1 MAWRGSGVRIPLA
14 PQTTRIAYRDAGF
27 SFFLALQAPLHEA
40 SVSFPLTR
48 VGAGVEAAPN
58 DSRSRG
64 ARYLRVRVRLCG
76 RTVGFPDSCPFSQ
89 IRRGSLREFGAVAID
104 LPTGTPEFRRC
115 EKSSPKP
122 FSGERRR
129 NRPFPVNSHETMGLS
144 PPMAGVWVTSHTL
157 TLEIHRRRRSACAV
171 SRSDTKTRR
180 IGNSVRTWVLCSS
193 CRKGDMNP
201 SHPTIAPVAQ
211 WIRAADYGSA
221 GCRFESCLAHHQTL
235 GPLQRFEGF

>member
-1 MAWRGSGVRIPLA
+1 MLSKCCQTTRPARCNRWYCNVFGVECLGVRIPLA
-14 PQTTRIAYRDAGF
+14 PQTTRIAHRDAGF
-27 SFFLALQAPLHEA
+27 SYSLALQTLLHEA

-48 VGAGVEAAPN
+48 VGAGVDAAPN

-76 RTVGFPDSCPFSQ
+76 RTVGFPDSCLFSQ
-89 IRRGSLREFGAVAID
+89 IRRGSLWEFGAVAID
-104 LPTGTPEFRRC
+104 LPTGMLEFRHC

-157 TLEIHRRRRSACAV
+157 PWKFTDVAGARARFRARTLRHAVLAILLERGYYVQVAAREI
-171 SRSDTKTRR
+171 
-180 IGNSVRTWVLCSS
+180 
-193 CRKGDMNP
+193 
-201 SHPTIAPVAQ
+201 
-211 WIRAADYGSA
+211 
-221 GCRFESCLAHHQTL
+221 
-235 GPLQRFEGF
+235 

>member
-1 MAWRGSGVRIPLA
+1 M
-14 PQTTRIAYRDAGF
+14 
-27 SFFLALQAPLHEA
+27 
-40 SVSFPLTR
+40 
-48 VGAGVEAAPN
+48 
-58 DSRSRG
+58 
-64 ARYLRVRVRLCG
+64 RVRVRLCG
-76 RTVGFPDSCPFSQ
+76 RTVGFPDSCLFSQ
-89 IRRGSLREFGAVAID
+89 IRRGSLWEFAAVVID
-104 LPTGTPEFRRC
+104 LPTGMPEFRHC

-122 FSGERRR
+122 FSGERRKPPIPGKLPR
-129 NRPFPVNSHETMGLS
+129 NHGTFPSDGRRMGNL
-144 PPMAGVWVTSHTL
+144 PYP

-235 GPLQRFEGF
+235 GIVPGFSVSADSDF